1 MLERIRRVMYGR
13 YGGDLLMVGSLVV
26 YMVLVTA
33 SRLTNFYPLTLV
45 AYVIFGWSMFRILSR
60 NIPRRYA
67 ENQMF
72 LKYWNKVPKWF
83 RSQQKYLQDRR
94 IYRYFK
100 CPKCTTRLRVP
111 KGRGKIEVTCP
122 VCKAQFIRKS

>member
-1 MLERIRRVMYGR
+1 MLERIRRVMCGR
-13 YGGDLLMVGSLVV
+13 YGGDQLMVGSLVV

>member
-13 YGGDLLMVGSLVV
+13 YGGDQLMVGSLVV

-72 LKYWNKVPKWF
+72 LKYWNKVPAWF
-83 RSQQKYLQDRR
+83 HSQQKYLQERK

>member
-13 YGGDLLMVGSLVV
+13 YGGDQLMVGSLVV

-122 VCKAQFIRKS
+122 VCKAQFIRIS

>member
-13 YGGDLLMVGSLVV
+13 YGGDQLMVGSLVV

-72 LKYWNKVPKWF
+72 LKYWNKGPKWF

>member
-13 YGGDLLMVGSLVV
+13 YGGDQLMVGSLVV

-83 RSQQKYLQDRR
+83 RSQQKYLHDRR

>member
-1 MLERIRRVMYGR
+1 MYGR
-13 YGGDLLMVGSLVV
+13 YGGDQLMVGSLVV

-72 LKYWNKVPKWF
+72 LKYWNKVPAWF
-83 RSQQKYLQDRR
+83 RSQQKYLQDRK

-100 CPKCTTRLRVP
+100 SPKCTPRLRVP

>member
-13 YGGDLLMVGSLVV
+13 YGGDQLMVGSLVV
-26 YMVLVTA
+26 YMVLVMA

-72 LKYWNKVPKWF
+72 LKYWNKVPKCRKAAA
-83 RSQQKYLQDRR
+83 RSK
-94 IYRYFK
+94 
-100 CPKCTTRLRVP
+100 
-111 KGRGKIEVTCP
+111 
-122 VCKAQFIRKS
+122 

>member
-1 MLERIRRVMYGR
+1 MYGR
-13 YGGDLLMVGSLVV
+13 YGGDQLMVGSLVV

-45 AYVIFGWSMFRILSR
+45 AYVIFGWSMFRIVSGY
-60 NIPRRYA
+60 IPRRYA
-67 ENQMF
+67 ENEMF
-72 LKYWNKVPKWF
+72 LKYWNKVPAWF
-83 RSQQKYLQDRR
+83 RSQQKYLQDRK